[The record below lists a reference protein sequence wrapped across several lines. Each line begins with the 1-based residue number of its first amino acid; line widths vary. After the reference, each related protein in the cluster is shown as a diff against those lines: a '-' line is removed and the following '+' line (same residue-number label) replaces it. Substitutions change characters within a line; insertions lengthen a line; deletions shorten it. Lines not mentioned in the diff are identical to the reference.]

1 MAAKGGAAGVVR
13 AEKMDVSGVVM
24 AAKGGI
30 AGVAVAAAVVVV
42 VTGGAAG
49 ATDWAVARWTG
60 RAGAPPSV
68 AEDTGAGDRA
78 VSEVVSRGGVARGA
92 PSGERRAGAA
102 AGPAGGAV
110 DAGAGAGACA
120 GDCAAVGADATVGRT
135 APTGPDEVGAPSPG
149 RRPAALRCTG
159 AVGAAD
165 LPVCGGDSGTAGVGA
180 LRVPGVAG
188 EAGVVGAVTV
198 VAGIGPSGT
207 RRCTGGWC
215 RPSEA
220 PSAADTVRWT
230 GGPAGPAV
238 SAPGVG
244 EDDGEGA
251 AVPPAGG
258 VPVPVPVAGSVAGRG
273 SARRTGAVAACAAS
287 EAVPDAGVTGRTG
300 ARGPD
305 SGRDTARCTGAGA
318 PVVVASGE
326 PVRRS
331 PAEAGRSDCAAA
343 RRGAAVSLP
352 AGEGAPP
359 SARRT
364 ARCTGGV
371 EAAAPL
377 PAGAVDAGPPLPAA
391 SAGADPDG
399 RVVARW
405 TGGVP
410 GPVPPLAGAGVG
422 GLLLPD
428 GRAVVRWTGVAVGV
442 VPTSGAVA
450 AGLPLLGGAG
460 VRRTGLSAAVPL
472 SAGVI
477 AGLPL
482 PGCAGEPDGRVVAR
496 WTGGVPGAVPLL
508 AGAGVGG
515 LLSPD
520 GRVVARWTGVVLPLG
535 AVVAGLLSPGRAVPR
550 PAGVSVGEGLDGWAA
565 VRWTGGVPD
574 AEPP

>member
-1 MAAKGGAAGVVR
+1 
-13 AEKMDVSGVVM
+13 M

-30 AGVAVAAAVVVV
+30 AGVVVAAVVVVV

-49 ATDWAVARWTG
+49 ATDRAVARWTG
-60 RAGAPPSV
+60 GAGAPPSV

-78 VSEVVSRGGVARGA
+78 VSEVVSRGGAARGA

-110 DAGAGAGACA
+110 DAGAGACAGA
-120 GDCAAVGADATVGRT
+120 GDCAAVGAGDTVGRT

-159 AVGAAD
+159 AAGAAD
-165 LPVCGGDSGTAGVGA
+165 LPVAGGDSGTAGAGV
-180 LRVPGVAG
+180 LRVPGVEG
-188 EAGVVGAVTV
+188 EAGVAGAATV
-198 VAGIGPSGT
+198 VAGLGPSGT
-207 RRCTGGWC
+207 RRCTGGCC
-215 RPSEA
+215 RPSVG

-251 AVPPAGG
+251 AVPPVDGVL

-273 SARRTGAVAACAAS
+273 SARRTGAVAPCAAS

-305 SGRDTARCTGAGA
+305 SGWDTARCTGPGA

-343 RRGAAVSLP
+343 RRVAGVSLP

-377 PAGAVDAGPPLPAA
+377 PAGAVDAEPPLPAA
-391 SAGADPDG
+391 SAGVDPAG

-405 TGGVP
+405 AGGVP
-410 GPVPPLAGAGVG
+410 GAVRLLAGAGVG

-450 AGLPLLGGAG
+450 AALPLLGGSG

-515 LLSPD
+515 LPLPA

-535 AVVAGLLSPGRAVPR
+535 AVVAGLLSPGCRVPR
-550 PAGVSVGEGLDGWAA
+550 PAGASVGEAPDGCAA

>member
-1 MAAKGGAAGVVR
+1 MAAKGGVAGVVG
-13 AEKMDVSGVVM
+13 AAKEDVSGVAG
-24 AAKGGI
+24 AAKGGT
-30 AGVAVAAAVVVV
+30 AGVAVAVAVVVV

-49 ATDWAVARWTG
+49 ATDRGVARWTG
-60 RAGAPPSV
+60 GRGAPPPPVV
-68 AEDTGAGDRA
+68 ADAGAGDRA
-78 VSEVVSRGGVARGA
+78 VSEVVSRGGVERGA

-102 AGPAGGAV
+102 AGPAGAAV
-110 DAGAGAGACA
+110 DAGDCAGAGACA
-120 GDCAAVGADATVGRT
+120 AVGAGDTVGRT

-165 LPVCGGDSGTAGVGA
+165 LPVSGGDSGTAGAGA
-180 LRVPGVAG
+180 PRVPGVAG
-188 EAGVVGAVTV
+188 EVTV

-207 RRCTGGWC
+207 RRCTGGCC
-215 RPSEA
+215 RPSA
-220 PSAADTVRWT
+220 GPSAADTARWT

-251 AVPPAGG
+251 AVLPVGG

-273 SARRTGAVAACAAS
+273 SARRTGAVAPCAAS

-318 PVVVASGE
+318 PLVVASGE

-343 RRGAAVSLP
+343 RRVAGVSLP

-391 SAGADPDG
+391 SAGADPAG

-410 GPVPPLAGAGVG
+410 GAVPLLAGAGVG

-450 AGLPLLGGAG
+450 AGLPLPGGAG

-482 PGCAGEPDGRVVAR
+482 PGCAGEPAGRVVAR

-515 LLSPD
+515 LLLPV

-535 AVVAGLLSPGRAVPR
+535 AVVAGLLSPGRWVPR
-550 PAGVSVGEGLDGWAA
+550 PAGASVGEGLGGWAA